1 MIGLVVFCYVVMTYG
16 LTNLLVYGS
25 GPFNILVKFREFC
38 GKIHV
43 TFSEMLE
50 CMMCTST
57 NVGLILSIINLMFL
71 PHIPFTP
78 FNWVF
83 DDISLFWLIIPLDAC
98 FTSGCV
104 WILHTIQETL
114 ESITNKNNE

>member
-1 MIGLVVFCYVVMTYG
+1 MIGLIVFCYVVMTYG

-38 GKIHV
+38 GKIHT